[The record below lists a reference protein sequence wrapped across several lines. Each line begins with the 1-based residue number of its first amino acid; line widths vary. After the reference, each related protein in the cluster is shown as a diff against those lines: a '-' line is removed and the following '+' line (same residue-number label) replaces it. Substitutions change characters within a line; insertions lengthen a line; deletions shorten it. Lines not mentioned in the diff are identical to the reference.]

1 MVDIFNSN
9 YGMFALKALQ
19 NSSMMSCGAT
29 PTPGGNMLGTHAD
42 NRHSARSPQE
52 SRSGPT

>member
-29 PTPGGNMLGTHAD
+29 PTPGGNTPGTHAD